1 MDSPCRTPVAFL
13 IYNRPE
19 MTARTFERIAAARP
33 PALLVVA
40 DGPRADKAGDAER
53 CAQARAIAAHIDWPC
68 DLLTDFADA
77 DLGCRQRVSTGLDW
91 VFRTVPRAII
101 LEDDCVPDA
110 SFFRYCDEMLERYR
124 DDQRVMMVSGFNP
137 AAPWKSELQSYHFSY
152 CGSIWGWASWRR
164 AWRFYDSTMRAWDDD
179 QARQRVRDTFAEPA
193 LYEGRLSAY
202 EKVHAG
208 AIDTWDM
215 QWSFARIIQSGLSV
229 VPAQNLIQNI
239 GFGTEATHTRRDTA
253 GIGAIAS
260 GSLGFP
266 LRHNPFVAV
275 DREYDRAFT
284 AALSRRAA

>member
-1 MDSPCRTPVAFL
+1 VAFL

-53 CAQARAIAAHIDWPC
+53 CAQARAIATRIDWPC

-77 DLGCRQRVSTGLDW
+77 NLGCKHRVSTGLDW
-91 VFRTVPRAII
+91 VFKTVPQAII
-101 LEDDCVPDA
+101 IEDDCRPDA
-110 SFFRYCDEMLERYR
+110 SFFPYCDQMLDRFA
-124 DDQRVMMVSGFNP
+124 DDPRVMMISGFNP
-137 AAPWKSELQSYHFSY
+137 AAPWKAELQSYHFSY

-164 AWRFYDSTMRAWDDD
+164 AWKHYDVEMSAFADE
-179 QARQRVRDTFAEPA
+179 ASRQQVRRVFGEPA
-193 LYEGRLSAY
+193 LYEPRLRAY
-202 EKVHAG
+202 QQVHAG

-229 VPAQNLIQNI
+229 VPAVNLIHNI
-239 GFGTEATHTRRDTA
+239 GFGAEATHTRRDTA
-253 GIGAIAS
+253 GIGAIPS
-260 GSLGFP
+260 SPLEFP

-284 AALSRRAA
+284 AALSRRAAA